1 LLIQKRVRL
10 GRAAKP
16 RKLARGDVRASV
28 EEEVKK
34 QKAVREK
41 KESELASQAVA
52 KKKGVQNR
60 GVIINANGNT
70 CTHLSCQ
77 LQRRRRILKQS
88 GYLFSM
94 ARRRRRQ

>member
-1 LLIQKRVRL
+1 M
-10 GRAAKP
+10 
-16 RKLARGDVRASV
+16 

-34 QKAVREK
+34 QKAVRE